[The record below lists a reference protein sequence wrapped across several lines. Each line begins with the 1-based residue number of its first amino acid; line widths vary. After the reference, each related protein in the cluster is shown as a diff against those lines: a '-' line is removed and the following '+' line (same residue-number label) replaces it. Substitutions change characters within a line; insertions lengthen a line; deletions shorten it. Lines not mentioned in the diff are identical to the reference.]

1 MNLLEECARHLSALG
16 FGETADAE
24 NDGCVFYGRMPEK
37 DGLQLTW
44 VLEDGTGIE
53 NDVLFVD
60 RDMTVTAVYAE

>member
-1 MNLLEECARHLSALG
+1 M
-16 FGETADAE
+16 DA
-24 NDGCVFYGRMPEK
+24 PEK

-44 VLEDGTGIE
+44 ILEDGTGIE